1 MRKAL
6 YALIAFL
13 VASIIRLYP
22 TLITDMPFSTDS
34 WPPIRNTEL
43 LIERTPVDLGDN
55 GIFDGYNNYWPA
67 NSLFGAVFSQVVGLE
82 PRRAMATIFPLI
94 GASAVLIFYVLV
106 EGFFKAETALMAS
119 LIFATG
125 FSHAIFTAGI
135 TKETYGNPL
144 YLLLVLVFLHLKDG
158 MRKTLLFTLTS
169 VALALAHHLTPL
181 VAVGILFCMAL
192 ARLLSDL
199 KNGSPLNK
207 LSFLLVGVLAAVTLA
222 YYLLYAQKGFKLQ
235 LTLSD
240 WLSAASYQLAA
251 FALAT
256 HLAFK
261 KPSQSKTRSLLMCFA
276 ALTIPLLSISVAVKT
291 PITPNAPVLP
301 SRYLLYAT
309 PFILAS
315 PFTYLGYREI
325 KNAHSGHIIEAVF
338 WLASILGL
346 EGYAVFGNS
355 PLGLGLAYRTLN
367 FLWPP
372 LALLSAVGL
381 HQLYIA
387 AEKPRSQ
394 KIARPATALILL
406 TLTSIASLNS
416 YNVYAAVSQS
426 ERYMGYFWLY
436 TYPEYRAGLWL
447 TNANKNQ
454 TVAGDVKASY
464 LLKGYFNMEVDV
476 LQGLKYLTGK
486 DVQKPRL
493 FYTYW
498 QMLWNGYVLYGGYSV
513 DLPKNWTEK
522 LCKLNIV
529 YSNKLVNIYGG

>member
-1 MRKAL
+1 MKRAIYIL
-6 YALIAFL
+6 FVFS
-13 VASIIRLYP
+13 VASILRLYP
-22 TLITDMPFSTDS
+22 TLITGMPFSTDS

-43 LIERTPVDLGDN
+43 LIEHTPVDLGDDSV
-55 GIFDGYNNYWPA
+55 FDGYNNYWPA
-67 NSLFGAVFSQVVGLE
+67 NSLFGVTFSQAIGIE
-82 PRRAMATIFPLI
+82 PRETMATIFPVI
-94 GASAVLIFYVLV
+94 GAFTILIFYVLV
-106 EGFFKAETALMAS
+106 EGFFGSETALMAS

-144 YLLLVLVFLHLKDG
+144 YLLLLLIFLRLKGG
-158 MRKTLLFTLTS
+158 MGKILLFTLTCI
-169 VALALAHHLTPL
+169 ALVLAHHFTPL
-181 VAVGILFCMAL
+181 VTVAILFCMAL

-199 KNGSPLNK
+199 KNGSSSDK
-207 LSFLLVGVLAAVTLA
+207 LSFPLVGVLAIVTLA

-240 WLSAASYQLAA
+240 WLSAASYQLVA
-251 FALAT
+251 FALAAY
-256 HLAFK
+256 LAFK

-276 ALTIPLLSISVAVKT
+276 ASTISLLSISVAVKT
-291 PITPNAPVLP
+291 PITPDAPVLP
-301 SRYLLYAT
+301 SRYFLYAA

-315 PFTYLGYREI
+315 PFTYLGYRGM
-325 KNAHSGHIIEAVF
+325 KSAHSRHKIEAVF

-355 PLGLGLAYRTLN
+355 SLGLGLACRTLN

-381 HQLYIA
+381 HQLHLA
-387 AEKPRSQ
+387 AGKLRSR
-394 KIARPATALILL
+394 KVVRFATVLILL
-406 TLTSIASLNS
+406 TLTAIASLSS
-416 YNVYAAVSQS
+416 YNVYAAVSQG

-436 TYPEYRAGLWL
+436 TYPEYKAGLWL
-447 TNANKNQ
+447 ANANKNQ

-464 LLKGYFNMEVDV
+464 LLKGYFNVKVDV
-476 LQGLKYLTGK
+476 LQGFKYLTGK
-486 DVQKPRL
+486 DDQRPRL
-493 FYTYW
+493 LYIYG

-522 LCKLNIV
+522 LYKLNIV
-529 YSNKLVNIYGG
+529 YSNKPVNIYAG